1 MLADIEPFLPL
12 GEIIDKQSTSLSND
26 SLETKRVDPTSF
38 SANSFDQSEESE
50 SGKSTCCDLTAST
63 GEKPSSST
71 SSLQT
76 GSSQKE
82 AEIEKESKKDPQ
94 PFCNQEVTFAAETT
108 EEEGADVL
116 GKHIRMSSDGL
127 SDEADSTKEPI
138 EKARGTGNPVEYT
151 ESNDSKPDVVMMVQ
165 NTSHSTQIE
174 EIVRYSE
181 SPGAYME
188 TNDSND
194 DVVVELQNNSYL
206 TQTEKDE
213 MQVIVNQASIA
224 ISMEDPDS
232 CTESNE
238 SKRDME
244 VKVQN
249 TTDSTQT
256 QKDELKARINQ
267 ALSEISQ
274 LSTLTGV
281 GTGDGKS
288 VWENPGQQRADA
300 LESLLELCARLLKQ
314 EKFEELCGVLKPF
327 GEEGV
332 SSRETAIWLTKSLMS
347 AQKFSGG
354 GGT

>member
-1 MLADIEPFLPL
+1 MLEDVEPFLPL
-12 GEIIDKQSTSLSND
+12 GETIDKQSTSLSND

-63 GEKPSSST
+63 GEKPGSSR

-76 GSSQKE
+76 GSSGKE
-82 AEIEKESKKDPQ
+82 AEIEKDSKKDPQ
-94 PFCNQEVTFAAETT
+94 LFCNQEVTSAAETT

-116 GKHIRMSSDGL
+116 GNGNHTRMSSDGL

-138 EKARGTGNPVEYT
+138 EKVQGMGNPAAYT
-151 ESNDSKPDVVMMVQ
+151 ESNDSKTDVVIMVR

-174 EIVRYSE
+174 EKVRHRE

-188 TNDSND
+188 TNDSNE
-194 DVVVELQNNSYL
+194 DVVIEVQNNSYL
-206 TQTEKDE
+206 TQTEKD
-213 MQVIVNQASIA
+213 NQASIA
-224 ISMEDPDS
+224 ISMENQDA

-238 SKRDME
+238 SKGDME

-249 TTDSTQT
+249 TTDLTQT
-256 QKDELKARINQ
+256 EKDEMKARINQ

-281 GTGDGKS
+281 GSEDGKS
-288 VWENPGQQRADA
+288 VWENPSQQRADA
-300 LESLLELCARLLKQ
+300 LESLLELCARLLRQ

-347 AQKFSGG
+347 AQKFSGD